1 MLNTELRNKLIEL
14 FQTKNGQI
22 KNELAQNELAQN
34 ELAQNELAQ
43 NELAQNE
50 LAQNEITFV
59 NPYKPLDEFTI
70 RQIKNEIEVIVPLT
84 KFQYKKIFTNNETII
99 AYLNLH
105 LQN

>member
-22 KNELAQNELAQN
+22 KNG
-34 ELAQNELAQ
+34 
-43 NELAQNE
+43 LAQNE